1 MKEIINTNAIEKL
14 QEPIKEQEVS
24 AQPSNEEVIELLSR
38 KVIEQNNHIEDLKL
52 TLDRATQENS
62 ELRDELNKTIE
73 QREILKERLER
84 LEREREREEHKCSE
98 VTAPCAHHGFYA
110 PWGEKIREGYEALE
124 GEKRFYT
131 EQINGFRHACI
142 EHPKK
147 KPLFKREIR
156 VCKAS
161 LRKIKKLMRVLVK

>member
-1 MKEIINTNAIEKL
+1 MKEIKNTNAIEKL

-38 KVIEQNNHIEDLKL
+38 KVIEQNKHIEDLKL

-62 ELRDELNKTIE
+62 ELKDELNKTIE
-73 QREILKERLER
+73 QRELLKENLER
-84 LEREREREEHKCSE
+84 LEREREELKCSE
-98 VTAPCAHHGFYA
+98 ATAPCAHHGFYA
-110 PWGEKIREGYEALE
+110 PWSEKIREGYEALE

-147 KPLFKREIR
+147 KPLFKREIK

-161 LRKIKKLMRVLVK
+161 LRKIKKLMKVLVR

>member
-1 MKEIINTNAIEKL
+1 MKEIKNTNAIEKL

-24 AQPSNEEVIELLSR
+24 AQPSNEEVIELLSH
-38 KVIEQNNHIEDLKL
+38 KVIEQNKHIEDLKL

-84 LEREREREEHKCSE
+84 EELKCSD
-98 VTAPCAHHGFYA
+98 VTAPCAHQGFYA
-110 PWGEKIREGYEALE
+110 PWSEKIREGYEALE

-156 VCKAS
+156 VCKAN
-161 LRKIKKLMRVLVK
+161 LRKIKKLMKVLVK